1 MIIKTK
7 HDIHTLLFLTALIFF
22 LSTTTS
28 PADNIN
34 LIYKGCADQKLQEPY
49 SQNLKPLLSSLVA
62 ESAQKG
68 FAATT
73 QNGLT
78 GAYQCRGDLTGSDC
92 HRVTLNAVWTC
103 NRTRARFERSSTL
116 CRSATATNTSIA
128 SARANTDP
136 LPAPVSVTTTMPSAR
151 RRGMRTVKEEEK
163 ESEGRASRRE
173 RKWNCRGGTGRKKA
187 L

>member
-103 NRTRARFERSSTL
+103 NRTRARFERSSTPA
-116 CRSATATNTSIA
+116 CTRVRDHHHAIRAA
-128 SARANTDP
+128 ARDAD
-136 LPAPVSVTTTMPSAR
+136 
-151 RRGMRTVKEEEK
+151 G
-163 ESEGRASRRE
+163 EG
-173 RKWNCRGGTGRKKA
+173 GRKGK
-187 L
+187 